1 MRPIS
6 LQRNVFHFRQLWAQ
20 RRAQPNRVHRQCE
33 VASCLLPCHLMSPY
47 CVNHAKQLMRHGSA
61 YHNPIEKSPEYR
73 ATYRAVWPLVDGRY
87 RAIKPMLTEL
97 RGLLVTLPPAPRQG
111 STRGMK
117 PKELAKAILWHIWKQ
132 RNHRSTRAKGITPER
147 LILVA
152 AIAAECTP
160 KPCSSPQYRK
170 TQVARAIYRV
180 LRTERRELH
189 GRKFRVKISM
199 QGKWTK
205 QRLFELVEP
214 IYRYELERIRGQVQ
228 SGERVKRESTQ
239 TC

>member
-1 MRPIS
+1 MLTISRQRDIMRIRQQWEQS
-6 LQRNVFHFRQLWAQ
+6 QRATI
-20 RRAQPNRVHRQCE
+20 HRHCE
-33 VASCLLPCHLMSPY
+33 VASCPRPCHLMGRY
-47 CVNHAKQLMRHGSA
+47 CLNHTKQSQREGSA
-61 YHNPIEKSPEYR
+61 YHASIEKSPEYKAVHR
-73 ATYRAVWPLVDGRY
+73 ALWPLIDGRY
-87 RAIKPMLTEL
+87 RAINPMLTEL
-97 RGLLVTLPPAPRQG
+97 RGLLATLPPAPRQG

-117 PKELAKAILWHIWKQ
+117 PRELAKAILWHIAKQ
-132 RNHRSTRAKGITPER
+132 REHRASRRRGHTPER
-147 LILVA
+147 RILVA
-152 AIAAECTP
+152 ALAAECTP

-180 LRTERRELH
+180 LSTDRRELY

-214 IYRYELERIRGQVQ
+214 IYRYDLERIRKQVQ
-228 SGERVKRESTQ
+228 SLVRGKAESTQ